1 MTNAK
6 HRRTYKKRGGNSN
19 SSNNNVVRKN
29 SGSYGFNASADVGS
43 KFKKTLS
50 KPGSRQLTKQHSNSL
65 TKTLST
71 KSMTKLA
78 INIDYDN
85 LMKKFVN
92 EFETKIKD
100 LKTLVSNLKS
110 KMSDAQSKKFKDT
123 IEEINNLIQDSQGQ
137 KDDMEN
143 NFLKNHQKNTKP
155 YKAFTDSND
164 YIDALFEIQK
174 TSCNLKMAITDKI
187 NILRDK
193 LKVDNNK
200 FRLFTRK
207 TRKPLTYVQKVKI
220 YKDAAGKKGRIIT
233 FSDAEKEMAKSI
245 NV

>member
-6 HRRTYKKRGGNSN
+6 QRRTRKKRGGNSN
-19 SSNNNVVRKN
+19 NNSNNNSVVRKN

-50 KPGSRQLTKQHSNSL
+50 KPGSRQLTKPN
-65 TKTLST
+65 TKP
-71 KSMTKLA
+71 MTKLA

-100 LKTLVSNLKS
+100 LKALFSNLKS
-110 KMSDAQSKKFKDT
+110 KMSDAQSKKFKDI
-123 IEEINNLIQDSQGQ
+123 IEEINNIIQDSQGQ
-137 KDDMEN
+137 KNDMER
-143 NFLKNHQKNTKP
+143 NFLNNHQKNTKP
-155 YKAFTDSND
+155 YKSFTDSND

-245 NV
+245 EV